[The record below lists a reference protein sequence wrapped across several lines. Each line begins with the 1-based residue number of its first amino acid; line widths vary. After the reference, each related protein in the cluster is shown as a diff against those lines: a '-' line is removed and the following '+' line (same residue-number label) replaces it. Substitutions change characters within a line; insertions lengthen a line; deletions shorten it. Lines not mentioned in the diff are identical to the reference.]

1 MATVKHSLLTCGAL
15 LSIGGRRCLHRLH
28 AHEAHPDA
36 EEVLNKPLL
45 KEGCQ
50 WMKGKWKGVQSAL
63 IDR

>member
-15 LSIGGRRCLHRLH
+15 RSVGHRCLHRLH
-28 AHEAHPDA
+28 AHEAHPDT

-45 KEGCQ
+45 QEGCQ
-50 WMKGKWKGVQSAL
+50 WMKGKWKGVQNAL

>member
-1 MATVKHSLLTCGAL
+1 MW
-15 LSIGGRRCLHRLH
+15 GRRCLHRLH
-28 AHEAHPDA
+28 AHEAHPDT

-50 WMKGKWKGVQSAL
+50 WMKGQWKGVQSAL